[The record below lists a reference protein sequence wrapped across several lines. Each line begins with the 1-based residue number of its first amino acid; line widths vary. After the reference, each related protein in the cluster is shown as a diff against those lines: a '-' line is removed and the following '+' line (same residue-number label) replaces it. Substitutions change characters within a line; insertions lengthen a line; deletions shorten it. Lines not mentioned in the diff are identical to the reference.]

1 MTSFDTARH
10 AAARDVADATPR
22 QSLDAAGAHG
32 IARRALEAAA
42 VALLLLSACFV
53 FFWNLSSSGYANEF
67 YSAAAQA
74 GSVSWE
80 AFLWGGLDAGGAI
93 TVDKPP
99 ASIWLMA
106 LSVRLFGLS
115 SFSILLPQ
123 AIMGV
128 ATTFIVFLIARRV
141 WGTWF
146 GVLAGALFVT
156 TPVAALMFRFNNPDA
171 LLVLLMTLA
180 ADCVLRALA
189 KPASRGGNRA
199 RTALLA
205 LAGGLVGLGFLTKQ
219 FQVLLIVPGFALALF
234 AFSPTPWSRK
244 LLDAAVSIG
253 SILLASGWWVALTVL
268 VPSGSRPFIGGSQT
282 DSFLELTFGYNGLGR
297 LTGDETGS
305 VVPGGGG
312 GQGGMW
318 GETGMGRLLGSDF
331 ADQFSW
337 FALFALAGIVLV
349 VIAARIS
356 RARSM
361 RGGALSAPGSLGT
374 AATYASISDVDI
386 VPCPADPLGPDALAR
401 LRSATAA
408 VFGCWLV
415 ITWLVFSFMAGI
427 FHQYYTVALTP
438 AVAVLAAGCIHALYT
453 LRHRL
458 WAQLAALVL
467 AALSTTWAY
476 ALIARSDSF
485 TGLAIA
491 ILIAGLAGC
500 MLGGS
505 CLLFRLPCAGAA
517 PRAGRVAAGAS
528 AFLVASALCLGPALW
543 TGCTIATG
551 HSGSILTAGPNGSG
565 GPGGGM
571 GGMGGQGAPGGGAD
585 GDGADD
591 DAAGEGAEVDA
602 GGGAGSL
609 LGGGMT
615 SELVAEL
622 LVQNAQG
629 YRWAAAT
636 TGSQNAAGYQLA
648 TELPV
653 MAIGGFNGTDPA
665 PTLEQFQDYVERGLV
680 RYYIAG
686 GEMGDKQMGGSNTAS
701 QIESWVEEN
710 FEAQTIGNVTIFD
723 LAS

>member
-22 QSLDAAGAHG
+22 QPLAAVGAHG
-32 IARRALEAAA
+32 VAHRVLEAAA

-128 ATTFIVFLIARRV
+128 ATTLIVFLIARRV

-219 FQVLLIVPGFALALF
+219 FQVLLVVPGFAPALF
-234 AFSPTPWSRK
+234 AFSPTPWRRK
-244 LLDAAVSIG
+244 LLDAVASIG

-318 GETGMGRLLGSDF
+318 GETGIGRLLGSDF

-356 RARSM
+356 RARST
-361 RGGALSAPGSLGT
+361 RGDAFSAPGARGT
-374 AATYASISDVDI
+374 AATHASASGVDI

-458 WAQLAALVL
+458 WAQLAALML

-476 ALIARSDSF
+476 VLIARSDSF

-491 ILIAGLAGC
+491 ILIAGLARC

-505 CLLFRLPCAGAA
+505 CLLFRLLRAGAA

-528 AFLVASALCLGPALW
+528 VFLVASALCLGPALW

-551 HSGSILTAGPNGSG
+551 HSGSIVTAGPNGSG

-571 GGMGGQGAPGGGAD
+571 GGQSAPGGG
-585 GDGADD
+585 GGGGAD

-609 LGGGMT
+609 LGGGTT

-665 PTLEQFQDYVERGLV
+665 PTLDQFQDYVERGLV

-686 GEMGDKQMGGSNTAS
+686 GEMGGKQMGGSNTAS

-710 FEAQTIGNVTIFD
+710 FEAQTIGNVTIYD

>member
-10 AAARDVADATPR
+10 AGARDVAGATPG
-22 QSLDAAGAHG
+22 QPLAAVGAHG
-32 IARRALEAAA
+32 VAHRVLEAAA

-99 ASIWLMA
+99 ASIWLVA

-128 ATTFIVFLIARRV
+128 ATTLIVFLIARRV

-219 FQVLLIVPGFALALF
+219 FQVLLVVPGFAPALF
-234 AFSPTPWSRK
+234 AFSPTPWRRK
-244 LLDAAVSIG
+244 LLDAVASIG
-253 SILLASGWWVALTVL
+253 LILLASGWWVALTVL

-318 GETGMGRLLGSDF
+318 GETGIGRLLGSDF

-356 RARSM
+356 RARST
-361 RGGALSAPGSLGT
+361 RGDAFSAPGARGT
-374 AATYASISDVDI
+374 AATHASASGVDI

-408 VFGCWLV
+408 V
-415 ITWLVFSFMAGI
+415 SE
-427 FHQYYTVALTP
+427 
-438 AVAVLAAGCIHALYT
+438 
-453 LRHRL
+453 
-458 WAQLAALVL
+458 
-467 AALSTTWAY
+467 
-476 ALIARSDSF
+476 
-485 TGLAIA
+485 
-491 ILIAGLAGC
+491 
-500 MLGGS
+500 
-505 CLLFRLPCAGAA
+505 AGA
-517 PRAGRVAAGAS
+517 
-528 AFLVASALCLGPALW
+528 
-543 TGCTIATG
+543 
-551 HSGSILTAGPNGSG
+551 
-565 GPGGGM
+565 
-571 GGMGGQGAPGGGAD
+571 
-585 GDGADD
+585 
-591 DAAGEGAEVDA
+591 
-602 GGGAGSL
+602 
-609 LGGGMT
+609 
-615 SELVAEL
+615 
-622 LVQNAQG
+622 
-629 YRWAAAT
+629 
-636 TGSQNAAGYQLA
+636 
-648 TELPV
+648 
-653 MAIGGFNGTDPA
+653 
-665 PTLEQFQDYVERGLV
+665 
-680 RYYIAG
+680 
-686 GEMGDKQMGGSNTAS
+686 
-701 QIESWVEEN
+701 
-710 FEAQTIGNVTIFD
+710 
-723 LAS
+723 

>member
-1 MTSFDTARH
+1 
-10 AAARDVADATPR
+10 
-22 QSLDAAGAHG
+22 
-32 IARRALEAAA
+32 
-42 VALLLLSACFV
+42 
-53 FFWNLSSSGYANEF
+53 
-67 YSAAAQA
+67 
-74 GSVSWE
+74 
-80 AFLWGGLDAGGAI
+80 
-93 TVDKPP
+93 
-99 ASIWLMA
+99 MA

-128 ATTFIVFLIARRV
+128 ATTLIVFLIARRV

-180 ADCVLRALA
+180 ADCVLRALE

-219 FQVLLIVPGFALALF
+219 FQVLLVVPGFVLALF
-234 AFSPTPWSRK
+234 AFSPAPWRRK

-318 GETGMGRLLGSDF
+318 GETGIERLLGSDF

-356 RARSM
+356 RARSTRSA
-361 RGGALSAPGSLGT
+361 RGDAFSAPGARGT
-374 AATYASISDVDI
+374 AARHASVSDVDI

-415 ITWLVFSFMAGI
+415 ITWLAFSFMAGI

-467 AALSTTWAY
+467 AAPSTTWAY
-476 ALIARSDSF
+476 VLIARSDSF

-500 MLGGS
+500 MLGDS
-505 CLLFRLPCAGAA
+505 CLLFRLPRAGAA
-517 PRAGRVAAGAS
+517 PRAERVAAGAS
-528 AFLVASALCLGPALW
+528 VFLVASALCLGPALW
-543 TGCTIATG
+543 TGCTIAIG
-551 HSGSILTAGPNGSG
+551 HSGSIVTAGPNGSG

-571 GGMGGQGAPGGGAD
+571 GGMGGMGGQSAPGGG
-585 GDGADD
+585 GGGGAD

-609 LGGGMT
+609 LGGGTT

-665 PTLEQFQDYVERGLV
+665 PTLDQFQDYVERGLV

-686 GEMGDKQMGGSNTAS
+686 GEMGGKQMGGSNTAS

-710 FEAQTIGNVTIFD
+710 FEAQTIGNVTIYD

>member
-10 AAARDVADATPR
+10 AVARAGADATPG
-22 QSLDAAGAHG
+22 QPLAPGAARGGAY
-32 IARRALEAAA
+32 RAIEAAA
-42 VALLLLSACFV
+42 VALLLLAACFV

-128 ATTFIVFLIARRV
+128 ATTFVIFLIARRV

-189 KPASRGGNRA
+189 KPATRGGNRA

-205 LAGGLVGLGFLTKQ
+205 LAGVLVGFGFLTKQ
-219 FQVLLIVPGFALALF
+219 FQVLLVVPGFALALF
-234 AFSPTPWSRK
+234 AFSPTAWRRK
-244 LLDAAVSIG
+244 LLDALVAIA
-253 SILLASGWWVALTVL
+253 SILLASGWWIALTVL

-318 GETGMGRLLGSDF
+318 GETGIGRLLGSDF

-356 RARSM
+356 RARST
-361 RGGALSAPGSLGT
+361 RGGAVSVPGSRGT
-374 AATYASISDVDI
+374 AARYASASDADI
-386 VPCPADPLGPDALAR
+386 VLCAADTLGPDTLAR
-401 LRSATAA
+401 LRFATAV

-427 FHQYYTVALTP
+427 FHQYYTVALAP

-458 WAQLAALVL
+458 WAQLAALLL

-476 ALIARSDSF
+476 VLIARSDSF

-491 ILIAGLAGC
+491 ILLAGLAGC

-505 CLLFRLPCAGAA
+505 CLLFRLLRPGAV
-517 PRAGRVAAGAS
+517 PRAERVAAGAS
-528 AFLVASALCLGPALW
+528 VFLIASALCLGPALW

-551 HSGSILTAGPNGSG
+551 HSGSIVTAGPSGSG
-565 GPGGGM
+565 GPGGGRPS
-571 GGMGGQGAPGGGAD
+571 GPGAPSGGTGGGGA
-585 GDGADD
+585 G

-602 GGGAGSL
+602 GNGASIL
-609 LGGGMT
+609 LGGGTT

-665 PTLEQFQDYVERGLV
+665 PTLEQFQEYVERGLV
-680 RYYIAG
+680 RYYIAS
-686 GEMGDKQMGGSNTAS
+686 GEMGGRQMGGSNAAS

-710 FEAQTIGNVTIFD
+710 FEAQTVGNVTIYD